1 MIIRRETLNEI
12 STLKHLGYPVWRIA
26 QLLNVAVADV
36 KAAIA
41 AFKL

>member
-1 MIIRRETLNEI
+1 MIIRRETLNAI
-12 STLKHLGYPVWRIA
+12 STMVAAGCSLGYIA
-26 QLLNVAVADV
+26 GTLKIAVADV

>member
-1 MIIRRETLNEI
+1 MIIRRETLNAI
-12 STLKHLGYPVWRIA
+12 STLLAENKSVATIA
-26 QLLNVAVADV
+26 AILNIAVADV

>member
-1 MIIRRETLNEI
+1 MIIRRETLNAI
-12 STLKHLGYPVWRIA
+12 STMLAEGRSFGHIA
-26 QLLNVAVADV
+26 WALNVAVADV

>member
-12 STLKHLGYPVWRIA
+12 SAMLAEGRSFGHIAWALKI
-26 QLLNVAVADV
+26 AVADV

-41 AFKL
+41 AWKL